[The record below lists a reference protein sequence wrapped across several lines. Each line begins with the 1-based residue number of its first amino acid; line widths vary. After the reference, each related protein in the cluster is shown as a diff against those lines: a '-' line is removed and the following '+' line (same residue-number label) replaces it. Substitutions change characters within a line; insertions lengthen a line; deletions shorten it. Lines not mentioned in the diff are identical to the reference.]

1 MAPSAGV
8 LLILIFFGKTVNA
21 DQDLDLDNDNVMDV
35 KVSENKEHD
44 FLGKHQTFI
53 LFVVLSSLK
62 HIYAH
67 KNTHYNSNSIF

>member
-21 DQDLDLDNDNVMDV
+21 DQDLDLDNNNVMDV

-44 FLGKHQTFI
+44 FLGNHQT
-53 LFVVLSSLK
+53 LTKFVFYFCFFPV
-62 HIYAH
+62 
-67 KNTHYNSNSIF
+67 

>member
-1 MAPSAGV
+1 MAPSTGV

-44 FLGKHQTFI
+44 FLGKHQTLTKF
-53 LFVVLSSLK
+53 LFYLCFFPV
-62 HIYAH
+62 
-67 KNTHYNSNSIF
+67 